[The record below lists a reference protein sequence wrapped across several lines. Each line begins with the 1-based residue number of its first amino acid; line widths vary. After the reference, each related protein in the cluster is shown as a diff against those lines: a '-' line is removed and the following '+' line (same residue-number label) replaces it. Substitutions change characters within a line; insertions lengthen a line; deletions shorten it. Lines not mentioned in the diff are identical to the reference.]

1 MLGDGPEQPVF
12 VAEMVVDGATSYLG
26 SVCDVLQCNGGVAA
40 FGEEIECAV
49 ADPFGGPGGIGGA
62 GSWHVFLT
70 YKVYVCWLYTSTV
83 YVKERPVALTSIYP
97 VLMSADVAAAADF
110 YRQVFGFDTT
120 FESDWYIS
128 LRCGQSE
135 LAVIAHDHESIPAEA
150 RALPRGV
157 LLNIEL
163 EDVDTI
169 HAQVIEMGLEP
180 VLPLRDEP
188 WGQRHF
194 IIEGPDGVVVDVI
207 CPIEPSADFVASYS

>member
-1 MLGDGPEQPVF
+1 MLGNGPEESVLVP
-12 VAEMVVDGATSYLG
+12 EMVVDGTASYPG
-26 SVCDVLQCNGGVAA
+26 GVCDILQRDGGISV

-49 ADPFGGPGGIGGA
+49 ADPFGGPRGIGGA
-62 GSWHVFLT
+62 GSWHFFLT
-70 YKVYVCWLYTSTV
+70 YKLYVCLLHTSTV
-83 YVKERPVALTSIYP
+83 YVKECSVALASIYP
-97 VLMSADVAAAADF
+97 VLMSADITAAADF
-110 YRQVFGFDTT
+110 YRQVFGLDTT

-135 LAVIAHDHESIPAEA
+135 LAIIAHDHESIPAEA

-163 EDVDTI
+163 DDVDAI
-169 HAQVIEMGLEP
+169 HAQVIGMGLEP

-194 IIEGPDGVVVDVI
+194 IIEGPEGVLVDVI
-207 CPIEPSADFVASYS
+207 RPIEPSADFMASYT

>member
-49 ADPFGGPGGIGGA
+49 ADPFGGPGGIGSA

-120 FESDWYIS
+120 FESDWYIN
-128 LRCGQSE
+128 LRCSQSE

-180 VLPLRDEP
+180 VLPLRNEP
-188 WGQRHF
+188 WGLR
-194 IIEGPDGVVVDVI
+194 DRKSVV
-207 CPIEPSADFVASYS
+207 